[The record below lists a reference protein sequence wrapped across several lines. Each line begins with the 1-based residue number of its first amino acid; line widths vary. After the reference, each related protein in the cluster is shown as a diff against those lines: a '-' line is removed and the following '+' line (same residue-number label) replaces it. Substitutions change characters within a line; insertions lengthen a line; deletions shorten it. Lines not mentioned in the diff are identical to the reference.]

1 MIPRSLGRL
10 QPRLDK
16 SKIDSLVSSAL
27 WSSSPAAKSHGDKR
41 VLGTSSLPKTIGFV
55 VSIHRVAQQRL
66 PTFRRPL
73 SLSQHMYY
81 SFYFKISPEWLF
93 RGVSKERGGDIT
105 STEEEEEEERNRSS
119 NSSDGSAE

>member
-55 VSIHRVAQQRL
+55 VSIPSSGSTTSPNLPTPFVAQ
-66 PTFRRPL
+66 PA
-73 SLSQHMYY
+73 HV
-81 SFYFKISPEWLF
+81 LF
-93 RGVSKERGGDIT
+93 ILFQNLARVLVGIVECVGIG
-105 STEEEEEEERNRSS
+105 SS
-119 NSSDGSAE
+119 SSGQTLAAL